1 MLLIRSFEERAA
13 TLFEQGVIF
22 GTAHSCVG
30 QEAIAVGA
38 AGVMRETDY
47 LVGHHRSH
55 GHLIAAGADL
65 HRMMA
70 EMFGKRTGY
79 CKGLGGSMHIADLSL
94 DILGCN
100 GIVGAGIPHA
110 CGAALTATLRGTDQ
124 ATLAFFGD
132 GAAGQGATHEG
143 MNLAATWKL
152 PVVFICE
159 NNQFALSADW
169 RTQRAVEDLAD
180 RAAGYGMPGEVV
192 DGNDVLAV
200 EDAVGRALDLARS
213 GGGPT
218 FLEMKTFRRMQHSM
232 RANLPDV
239 RDRAVIDEWEPKD
252 PVPRFEALLRE
263 AGELDDERAAAI
275 RAEVEAQVDAAVTA
289 GLADEDATAD
299 DLLPA
304 VFASHRSYPAP
315 PERGDRELSFMG
327 AIREALDLELAADED
342 VIVMGEDVGRIGGL
356 FRATEDLYERY
367 GAERIRDTPLT
378 ESGFVG
384 CGIGAA
390 LTGLRPVVELQFS
403 DFAGVA
409 FDQILNQAA
418 KLRFMMGGTPSMPLV
433 LRMASGGGVR
443 LGAQHSQ
450 SLEALFSHIP
460 GLVVVMPSNP
470 FDAKGLLAAAIQDDN
485 PVIFLEQKLLFFGDA
500 VPVPEERYAIELG
513 KASVVREG
521 SDVTIVAL
529 GAMVPH
535 ALRVARELEPEGIDV
550 EVRRP
555 AHPRPARHRHD
566 RRLGRE
572 DAPGA
577 RRPRGGAV
585 RRLRRGGRGAHRRA
599 LLLGARRA
607 GHADRRSVA
616 PDAVPEGSRAADAAR
631 PGPDRRGRPLAR
643 SSVALP
649 VADASVGVEDPLRQL
664 RLERVL
670 GDDVEVDLDPEARPV
685 GRPGEH
691 ALRVDRVG
699 LARDLVAPG
708 HVGGDGLADDVRRAS
723 RARARSRQR
732 STPAPAGCA
741 APAQRGG
748 SRPGR
753 RSAAPR
759 SARRSG

>member
-1 MLLIRSFEERAA
+1 MLLIRMFEERAA
-13 TLFEQGVIF
+13 ELFQQGVIF

-100 GIVGAGIPHA
+100 GIVGAGLPHA

-124 ATLAFFGD
+124 ATVAYFGD
-132 GAAGQGATHEG
+132 GAAGQGAAHEA

-180 RAAGYGMPGEVV
+180 RAVGYGMPGEIV
-192 DGNDVLAV
+192 DGNDLLAV
-200 EDAVGRALDLARS
+200 EDAVARALDLARA

-239 RDRAVIDEWEPKD
+239 RDAAVVDEWEPKD
-252 PVPRFEALLRE
+252 PVPRFAAHLRSV
-263 AGELDDERAAAI
+263 GELDDEPSGEHSSATSLRRSRRAI
-275 RAEVEAQVDAAVTA
+275 ETA
-289 GLADEDATAD
+289 LADEDASAD

-304 VFASHRSYPAP
+304 VFGPHRRYPEP
-315 PERGDRELSFMG
+315 PEPAGRELGFVA
-327 AIREALDLELAADED
+327 AIREALDLELAADPD
-342 VIVMGEDVGRIGGL
+342 VIVIGEDIGRVGGL
-356 FRATEDLYERY
+356 FRATEGLYEKH
-367 GAERIRDTPLT
+367 GAARIRDTPLT

-418 KLRFMMGGTPSMPLV
+418 KLRFMMGGTPKVPLV
-433 LRMASGGGVR
+433 IRMVSGGGVR

-450 SLEALFSHIP
+450 SLEALFAHVP

-470 FDAKGLLAAAIQDDN
+470 FDAKGLLPQ
-485 PVIFLEQKLLFFGDA
+485 
-500 VPVPEERYAIELG
+500 
-513 KASVVREG
+513 
-521 SDVTIVAL
+521 
-529 GAMVPH
+529 
-535 ALRVARELEPEGIDV
+535 
-550 EVRRP
+550 
-555 AHPRPARHRHD
+555 
-566 RRLGRE
+566 
-572 DAPGA
+572 
-577 RRPRGGAV
+577 
-585 RRLRRGGRGAHRRA
+585 
-599 LLLGARRA
+599 
-607 GHADRRSVA
+607 
-616 PDAVPEGSRAADAAR
+616 
-631 PGPDRRGRPLAR
+631 
-643 SSVALP
+643 
-649 VADASVGVEDPLRQL
+649 
-664 RLERVL
+664 
-670 GDDVEVDLDPEARPV
+670 
-685 GRPGEH
+685 
-691 ALRVDRVG
+691 
-699 LARDLVAPG
+699 
-708 HVGGDGLADDVRRAS
+708 
-723 RARARSRQR
+723 RSRTT
-732 STPAPAGCA
+732 TP
-741 APAQRGG
+741 
-748 SRPGR
+748 
-753 RSAAPR
+753 
-759 SARRSG
+759 

>member
-1 MLLIRSFEERAA
+1 
-13 TLFEQGVIF
+13 
-22 GTAHSCVG
+22 
-30 QEAIAVGA
+30 
-38 AGVMRETDY
+38 
-47 LVGHHRSH
+47 
-55 GHLIAAGADL
+55 
-65 HRMMA
+65 
-70 EMFGKRTGY
+70 
-79 CKGLGGSMHIADLSL
+79 
-94 DILGCN
+94 
-100 GIVGAGIPHA
+100 
-110 CGAALTATLRGTDQ
+110 
-124 ATLAFFGD
+124 
-132 GAAGQGATHEG
+132 

-263 AGELDDERAAAI
+263 AGELDDDRAAAI
-275 RAEVEAQVDAAVTA
+275 RGEVEAQVEAAVDGRRSPTR
-289 GLADEDATAD
+289 TR
-299 DLLPA
+299 
-304 VFASHRSYPAP
+304 ASTTCCRPCSPRTGSYPAP
-315 PERGDRELSFMG
+315 PERGERELSFMG
-327 AIREALDLELAADED
+327 AIREALDLELAADPD
-342 VIVMGEDVGRIGGL
+342 VIVIGEDVGRIGGL

-450 SLEALFSHIP
+450 SLEALFAHIP

-500 VPVPEERYAIELG
+500 
-513 KASVVREG
+513 
-521 SDVTIVAL
+521 
-529 GAMVPH
+529 GARARG
-535 ALRVARELEPEGIDV
+535 ALRDRARQGE
-550 EVRRP
+550 
-555 AHPRPARHRHD
+555 
-566 RRLGRE
+566 
-572 DAPGA
+572 
-577 RRPRGGAV
+577 RRPRGQ
-585 RRLRRGGRGAHRRA
+585 RRHGRRA
-599 LLLGARRA
+599 RRHGPAR
-607 GHADRRSVA
+607 
-616 PDAVPEGSRAADAAR
+616 
-631 PGPDRRGRPLAR
+631 
-643 SSVALP
+643 
-649 VADASVGVEDPLRQL
+649 
-664 RLERVL
+664 
-670 GDDVEVDLDPEARPV
+670 
-685 GRPGEH
+685 
-691 ALRVDRVG
+691 
-699 LARDLVAPG
+699 APG
-708 HVGGDGLADDVRRAS
+708 
-723 RARARSRQR
+723 RARARGGGDRASRSSTRARSSR
-732 STPAPAGCA
+732 STPT
-741 APAQRGG
+741 R
-748 SRPGR
+748 SRPRSR
-753 RSAAPR
+753 RRTGPSSSTRRCSSAASAPR
-759 SARRSG
+759 SPPTSASTASGSSTRRSRGSAPRRTRCRTRRISSSRRCPARPQIAAAVRSLVRP